1 MHRHGAGCHF
11 WKNLCIALLLL
22 LMYNMFRNKFQEE
35 TNETHTKIFVRRR
48 FDFRFHAVTLTG
60 CAAAEEPHPPAADEG
75 IVAPSEP
82 EQPLPDQPVD
92 VPADTPDKGPADV
105 PAVEEPQAELVMY
118 IKVTG
123 DGVNIRGGPGS
134 NYNVLG
140 TAQKNTLYA
149 SDGRHGNWYK
159 TYYKGMEAYI
169 YKDYCIL
176 VEFEAAEEEVEAVI
190 AEGTRHMGVKYVYGA
205 TRYHNGR
212 GVRLSG
218 FTAQAF
224 DCSSLMQYIFKIA
237 ADVNLQMTTRTQVV
251 QGVTVKDKLK
261 RGDLMFFTNAARK
274 NKTGVE
280 RIGHVAMYLGDNYIL
295 HTASDYAKI
304 EQISSTRWSYYI
316 QAQRMI

>member
-1 MHRHGAGCHF
+1 MKHTLKF
-11 WKNLCIALLLL
+11 LCGVALISA
-22 LMYNMFRNKFQEE
+22 F
-35 TNETHTKIFVRRR
+35 
-48 FDFRFHAVTLTG
+48 TLAG
-60 CAAAEEPHPPAADEG
+60 CAAAEESRPPAADEG

-92 VPADTPDKGPADV
+92 VPADTPADEPDDV

-134 NYNVLG
+134 NYKVLG

-205 TRYHNGR
+205 TRYHNGS

-316 QAQRMI
+316 QAQRML